1 MNTWLI
7 WLQSVPSFLPW
18 IFFIIFDLILIFQ
31 LLVFEFRFH
40 NWWLLRKRKLV
51 FLEVTPPARMERT
64 ALANNQLITNLYGLD
79 ASRSLKHKLLGRPVV
94 LPLEAVA
101 TYDGGI
107 RFIVPIE
114 QHLAPTVLQTITTY
128 MPDAKV
134 VEVEDYLPSLD
145 MSYIVEYKQKYHW
158 RFSLAAHTSLDQ
170 HDPAAYL
177 IGAMTNLKPGETMA
191 FQLVGKPIKTREAAT
206 ILQRIIRNENVLAQG
221 SSHSLPVVSGLLTV
235 INMVLLG
242 TVEAIGSI
250 WHAPSKHSV
259 SMAQR
264 LSYERQQIAKQV
276 KPARTLSSTEQQL
289 VDTMRAKVS
298 QPLFSVSIRT
308 MVIMDDP
315 KAAQSRAASMRSSLE
330 SYSVP
335 GYQAL
340 RSKLSPSFMQRYRRF
355 VFQKRLPALF
365 RRSSPILSASEVA
378 SLYHFPTNGDTKT
391 DNLVTSLSRTLP
403 APLALKKGLMFD
415 VVLGRNFHHGQE
427 TSIGLS
433 AEERARHV
441 YVIGGTGNGKT
452 TMLQYGIIQDI
463 ENGRGVAVID
473 PHGDLAATILKHIP
487 EERIKD
493 VIYFNPDDL
502 DHPIGLNLLE
512 MTPGLTG
519 NALLREKDKVTES
532 VVSMFR
538 KIFSEDDTGGHRI
551 EYVLR
556 NAILTAMTVEGA
568 TIFTIL
574 KLLQNTNYRKTVTDK
589 LEDGSLKDF
598 WKSDLGQAGNMQRV
612 KMSLGVTSKLSR
624 FDASASAKF
633 ILEQERSTIDFE
645 DIINS
650 GKILICN
657 FAKGALGEDTA
668 QLFGIATIAKLQ
680 LAAYRRVYMDA
691 ADRQPFYMY
700 IDEFQNFA
708 TKAFEELLS
717 EARKYKLFMTM
728 AEQSLSQQDDQQMV
742 KVILA
747 NVGTTICF
755 KTGNP
760 DDARLLMPKFT
771 PFIDESDIQ
780 RLSAYNFFADLSA
793 IHSQEPTSGKTV
805 LLPDGGS
812 KDVAA
817 KVIAQSQ
824 AAYGKLTEVEEAPE
838 TVTKSTSS
846 PEKNTKPKQKPTKQP
861 PKENNDDE
869 GNNDED
875 NNTRGG
881 RFPETRPASAT

>member
-1 MNTWLI
+1 MKTSMFWLTWLEN
-7 WLQSVPSFLPW
+7 LPHVLPW
-18 IFFIIFDLILIFQ
+18 VFFILLDVFLIIRLIA
-31 LLVFEFRFH
+31 FEFRFH
-40 NWWLLRKRKLV
+40 NWWLLRKRKLI
-51 FLEVTPPARMERT
+51 FLQVTPPARVERS
-64 ALANNQLITNLYGLD
+64 ALATNELITNLYGFD
-79 ASRSLKHKLLGRPVV
+79 TSRSLKHKLLGRPVV
-94 LPLEAVA
+94 LPLEATA

-107 RFIVPIE
+107 RFVIPTERHLVPGIL
-114 QHLAPTVLQTITTY
+114 HKLATY
-128 MPDAKV
+128 LPDAKV
-134 VEVEDYLPSLD
+134 TEIEDYLPPLD
-145 MSYIVEYKQKYHW
+145 KAQIVEYKQTHHW
-158 RFSLAAHTSLDQ
+158 RFSLASHTALDE

-177 IGAMTNLKPGETMA
+177 LNAMANLQPDQTMTY
-191 FQLVGKPIKTREAAT
+191 QLVGKPVKPREAAT
-206 ILQRIIRNENVLAQG
+206 LYQRIIRNENVLAD
-221 SSHSLPVVSGLLTV
+221 SSKHGLPVVSRTLSLVGIILMGFV
-235 INMVLLG
+235 D
-242 TVEAIGSI
+242 AIGSI
-250 WHAPSKHSV
+250 WHAPSKSGV

-264 LSYERQQIAKQV
+264 STYEKQQIAKHV
-276 KPARTLSSTEQQL
+276 KPARTLSTSEQEI
-289 VDTMRAKVS
+289 VDTMKSKVS
-298 QPLFSVSIRT
+298 QPLFSVSVRS
-308 MVIMDDP
+308 MVVMDDQE
-315 KAAQSRAASMRSSLE
+315 AAQSRLASMRSSLE
-330 SYSVP
+330 SYGVL
-335 GYQAL
+335 GYQGL
-340 RSKLSPSFMQRYRRF
+340 HTKFGSSFMQRYLRFAFQRRM
-355 VFQKRLPALF
+355 PALF
-365 RRSSPILSASEVA
+365 WRRSPILSASEVA
-378 SLYHFPTNGDTKT
+378 SLYHFPLSKTNKT

-403 APLALKKGLMFD
+403 APLSLKQSTMFD
-415 VVLGRNFHHGQE
+415 VVLGRNSHHGQE
-427 TSIGLS
+427 TSIGLT
-433 AEERARHV
+433 ADERARHV

-473 PHGDLAATILKHIP
+473 PHGDLAATVLKHIP
-487 EERIKD
+487 QERIKD

-512 MTPGLTG
+512 MTPGLSGT
-519 NALLREKDKVTES
+519 ALLREKDKVTES

-538 KIFSEDDTGGHRI
+538 KIFSDDDTGGHRI

-556 NAILTAMTVEGA
+556 NAVLTAMTVEGA

-574 KLLQNTNYRKTVTDK
+574 KLLQNAEYRKKVTDK
-589 LEDGSLKDF
+589 LGEGSLKDF

-633 ILEQERSTIDFE
+633 ILQQEKSTIDFE

-680 LAAYRRVYMDA
+680 LAAYRRVYMDET
-691 ADRQPFYMY
+691 DRRPFYMY

-742 KVILA
+742 EVILA

-755 KTGNP
+755 KTGNAN
-760 DDARLLMPKFT
+760 DTRLLMPKFT
-771 PFIDESDIQ
+771 PFIDETDIQ

-812 KDVAA
+812 KEVAA
-817 KVIAQSQ
+817 RVIAESQ
-824 AAYGKLTEVEEAPE
+824 AAYGKADELPEEAKPTQSESKPE
-838 TVTKSTSS
+838 QAKPTKTDKKTDKS
-846 PEKNTKPKQKPTKQP
+846 KQKDRKKQP
-861 PKENNDDE
+861 PKDKDS
-869 GNNDED
+869 
-875 NNTRGG
+875 
-881 RFPETRPASAT
+881 ETKQDGYLGD